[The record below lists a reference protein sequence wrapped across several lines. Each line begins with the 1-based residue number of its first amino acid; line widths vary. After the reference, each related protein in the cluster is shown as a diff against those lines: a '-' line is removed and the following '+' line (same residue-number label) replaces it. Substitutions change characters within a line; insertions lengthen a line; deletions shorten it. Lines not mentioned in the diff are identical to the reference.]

1 MFFERD
7 CESNITADYF
17 ADGPNKLG
25 IRNACVKK
33 DGSISTAYGTAYQKD
48 KSKPGQLK
56 ATFASP
62 AFQWMPFLWA
72 DYWVLLLE
80 DNYEWALIGEPNRTY
95 LWILSREPTLT
106 KLIFDMLTHHID
118 KLGYDASKLIVSGVI
133 L

>member
-17 ADGPNKLG
+17 VDGPGKLG

-33 DGSISTAYGTAYQKD
+33 DGSVITAYGTAYQKD
-48 KSKPGQLK
+48 KSKPGELK

-80 DNYEWALIGEPNRTY
+80 RSEERRVGKECRN
-95 LWILSREPTLT
+95 
-106 KLIFDMLTHHID
+106 
-118 KLGYDASKLIVSGVI
+118 
-133 L
+133 